1 MAFLFFFGDQGKQ
14 SNMDVTLYINIY
26 ILPDYIVYMFFF
38 FFTYICRS
46 TTNTV
51 NVFRVVE
58 RGWHFYCL
66 PTHTHTHVHSLL
78 SSNFLFFSFWSSK
91 KIRVHFTVNKQV
103 MVNKRQRQYVTT
115 KEKCRSSSFFF
126 RKRERERGLLR
137 GNGTRLTLL
146 LKKFS
151 RHK

>member
-1 MAFLFFFGDQGKQ
+1 M
-14 SNMDVTLYINIY
+14 
-26 ILPDYIVYMFFF
+26 ILPDYIVSMFFF

-66 PTHTHTHVHSLL
+66 PTHTHTLVHSLL

-115 KEKCRSSSFFF
+115 KENVVHLHFF
-126 RKRERERGLLR
+126 
-137 GNGTRLTLL
+137 
-146 LKKFS
+146 
-151 RHK
+151 